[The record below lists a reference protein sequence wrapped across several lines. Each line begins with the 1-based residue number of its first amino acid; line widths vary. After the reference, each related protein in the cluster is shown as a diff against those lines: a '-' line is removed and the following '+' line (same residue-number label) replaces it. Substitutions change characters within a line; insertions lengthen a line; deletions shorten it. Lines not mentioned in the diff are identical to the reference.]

1 MMQSSMV
8 HIRALR
14 AMPLV
19 LACALAASCA
29 GNAMRST
36 DPGRYGFLVL
46 GPTAADRFDLTAGDT
61 LPEFRRSELGG
72 SVLDSASQR
81 VVQLGLEARCSRYFG
96 KADHVLV
103 LLQPACDRREET
115 ADGGGLLV
123 LTSQGHFIGQ
133 AVGPLWG
140 YYSSVTPPKRP
151 PW

>member
-1 MMQSSMV
+1 M
-8 HIRALR
+8 HIRALQ

-19 LACALAASCA
+19 LACTLAASCA

-36 DPGRYGFLVL
+36 DRSRYGFLVL
-46 GPTAADRFDLTAGDT
+46 GPTAADRFDLITGDT
-61 LPEFRRSELGG
+61 LPEFRRSELDR
-72 SVLDSASQR
+72 SVLDSVLQR

-96 KADHVLV
+96 KTDHVLV
-103 LLQPACDRREET
+103 LLQAACDRNEET
-115 ADGGGLLV
+115 ADGGGLVV

-140 YYSSVTPPKRP
+140 YFSSVTPPRRP